1 MAWLSN
7 ENGEMYQVDDPVY
20 NTYAEELAATQA
32 ATAGATSNYYDASAN
47 GGEGGQV
54 YVYPSGQTVTTN
66 NIGQPTSA
74 TLPTSQYQGTGGA
87 NSSEFRPVAGS
98 PTSTNIGGFQVGVET
113 PTYVGQNGQISYDQ
127 YGNPTTLRIQPEL
140 SAFDKAMRA
149 GTIGLA
155 VAPWAYG
162 AATGFGGATSAA
174 PETFAATTGSSTLPT
189 VGSGYSGVGLNPAVQ
204 TGGAGAYGG
213 VGMNPAITGSTGYGL
228 NATIPGIT
236 SGLAT
241 NAGALAAASGV
252 PITADIFGGYG
263 GLTAEQAYALDKAL
277 TAADFPIGGGVPS
290 GASSLSS
297 ALRQG
302 ATAGLAPALGK
313 LATGQTGMGMEI
325 PGIVRTNQN
334 PFFNTPQTPLQTPQ
348 KTEMSDLASLLRK
361 G

>member
-54 YVYPSGQTVTTN
+54 YVYPNGQTVTTN

-74 TLPTSQYQGTGGA
+74 TLPTSQYEGTGGA

-162 AATGFGGATSAA
+162 AATGFGGASSGGGYLT
-174 PETFAATTGSSTLPT
+174 PELMGPTYGELGYTGLEAGQMGPT
-189 VGSGYSGVGLNPAVQ
+189 YGELGYTGLNGAEAV
-204 TGGAGAYGG
+204 AA
-213 VGMNPAITGSTGYGL
+213 AD
-228 NATIPGIT
+228 A
-236 SGLAT
+236 
-241 NAGALAAASGV
+241 AAAS
-252 PITADIFGGYG
+252 
-263 GLTAEQAYALDKAL
+263 Q
-277 TAADFPIGGGVPS
+277 VPS
-290 GASSLSS
+290 WLSSLASPLSKLGTGALSS

-302 ATAGLAPALGK
+302 ATSGLAPALGQ

-334 PFFNTPQTPLQTPQ
+334 PFFNTPQAPIQTPQ

>member
-54 YVYPSGQTVTTN
+54 YVYDNGQTVTTN
-66 NIGQPTSA
+66 NFGQPTSA
-74 TLPTSQYQGTGGA
+74 TLPTSQYEATA
-87 NSSEFRPVAGS
+87 PDMFRPVAGS
-98 PTSTNIGGFQVGVET
+98 PTSTNIGGFQVGITT
-113 PTYVGQNGQISYDQ
+113 PTYVGQNGQMAYDE
-127 YGNPTTLRIQPEL
+127 YGQPVAQAIQPEL

-162 AATGFGGATSAA
+162 AATGFGGAASAA
-174 PETFAATTGSSTLPT
+174 PETFAATSGSSTLPT
-189 VGSGYSGVGLNPAVQ
+189 VGSGYSGIGLNPAVQ

-277 TAADFPIGGGVPS
+277 TAADFPIGGGLPS

-334 PFFNTPQTPLQTPQ
+334 PFFNTPQAPIQTPQ
-348 KTEMSDLASLLRK
+348 KTELSSIADLLRQ